1 MLHKRL
7 LRDLNKVLGFAG
19 QAEVIRNDGPVE
31 HVKDAHQKEEALFTC
46 NPAILNIRLPKKLI
60 GTGNN
65 SIVRQPLRILDF
77 ERSLRPQHIH
87 LLAQS
92 VDFLLVDYKPVLAP

>member
-1 MLHKRL
+1 M
-7 LRDLNKVLGFAG
+7 
-19 QAEVIRNDGPVE
+19 IRNDGSVE

-46 NPAILNIRLPKKLI
+46 NPAILNIRPPQLI